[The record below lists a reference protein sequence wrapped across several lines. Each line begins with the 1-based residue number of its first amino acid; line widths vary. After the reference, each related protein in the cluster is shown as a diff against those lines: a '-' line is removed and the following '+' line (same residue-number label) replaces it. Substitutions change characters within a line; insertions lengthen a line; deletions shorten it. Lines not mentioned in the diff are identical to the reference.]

1 MRPDFCTVIYIE
13 RVQPTCSKVLLSVS
27 EGTFIYEYDM
37 LDSPGQFVLQL
48 RDLLNPLFVL

>member
-37 LDSPGQFVLQL
+37 LDSPGQFVLHL